1 MRGAAPV
8 DEDQRTRRASVMSL
22 VRDLVAALGANDD
35 PLLGLFGA
43 FAYDL
48 VFQIE
53 DLVQKRARESDQRD
67 IVLYVPDRLLA
78 YDRATGRGVVLS
90 YDFAWKGKSTEGLP
104 RETAESVYAKTPRQG
119 FADHAPG
126 EYQATVETARAAF
139 ARGDLF
145 EAVPGQLFAEPCER
159 SPAEVFQRLCR
170 INPSPYGAL
179 MNLGDG
185 EFLVSASPEMFV
197 RSDGRRVETCPISG
211 TIARGVDAIG
221 DAEQIRQLLNS
232 EKDEFEL
239 NMCTDVDRNDK
250 ARVCV
255 PGTIK
260 VLARRQIETYSKL
273 FHTVDHVEGMLRPGF
288 DSLDAFLTHAWAVT
302 VTGAPKLWAMQFV
315 EDHERSSRRWYAG
328 AIGAVNFDGSINTGL
343 TIRTIRMKDGL
354 AEVRVGATCLFD
366 SDPAAE
372 DRECQVKAAAL
383 FQALRGDPPKPLSA
397 FAPDATGSG
406 KRVLLIDHDDSFVHM
421 LADYFR
427 QVGATVTVVRHVHAL
442 ADAEAARATICWCC
456 RRGRAG
462 RRISAIAK
470 TIDAAL
476 DKKLPIFGVCLGVQ
490 AIGEYF
496 GGQLG
501 QLGQPAHGRP
511 SRVQVRGGRLMQNLP
526 NEIVIGR
533 YHSLYVERD
542 SMPEVLTVTAS
553 TEDGVAMAIEHKT
566 LAGRRRA
573 VSPGIADVARR
584 RSRPAHRGERVPAW
598 RTDQLMIANRDPKE
612 IPMTFEHDLK
622 AAVRTIPDYP
632 KPGILFR
639 DITTLLGDARA
650 FRRAVDE
657 LVQPWAGN
665 KIDKVAGIEAR
676 GFILGGAVAHQVSA
690 GFVPIRKKG
699 KLPHTTVRIAYSL
712 EYGLDEM
719 EMHADAI
726 HPGERVILVDDLIAT
741 GGTAEGAVKLMRQIG
756 ANVVAACFIID
767 LPDLGGAAKLRAM
780 DVPVRTLMAFDGH

>member
-1 MRGAAPV
+1 MNRTVFSLPACSEYRTHGGLAVTRTAEQFSGGANRLDDLINVLDRRAGVVLSSGTTVPGRYESFDVGFSDPPLRLQTKGPDFSLDALNARGEVLIAFLGDVLRDPCVVLTDKNATRLAGHIIRGEAPV
-8 DEDQRTRRASVMSL
+8 EEDQRTRRASVMSL
-22 VRDLVAALGANDD
+22 VRDLVSAFGANDD

-53 DLVQKRARESDQRD
+53 DIVQKRAREMDQRD
-67 IVLYVPDRLLA
+67 MVLYVPDRLLA

-90 YDFAWKGKSTEGLP
+90 YEFSWKGKSTRDLP
-104 RETAESVYAKTPRQG
+104 RDTVESIYSKSPRQE
-119 FADHAPG
+119 FTDHAPG

-145 EAVPGQLFAEPCER
+145 EAVPGQLFAEHCDR

-288 DSLDAFLTHAWAVT
+288 DSLDAFLAHAWAVT

-315 EDHERSSRRWYAG
+315 EDNERSSRRWYAG
-328 AIGAVNFDGSINTGL
+328 AFGFVGFDGSINTGL

-366 SDPAAE
+366 SDPALE
-372 DRECQVKAAAL
+372 DKECQIKAAAL

-397 FAPDATGSG
+397 FAPDASGSG

-427 QVGATVTVVRHVHAL
+427 QVGATVTVVRHIHAQEML
-442 ADAEAARATICWCC
+442 KQNSYDLLVLSPGP
-456 RRGRAG
+456 GRPEDFA
-462 RRISAIAK
+462 ISK
-470 TIDAAL
+470 TIDTAL

-542 SMPEVLTVTAS
+542 GMPDVLSVTAS

-566 LAGRRRA
+566 LPIGG
-573 VSPGIADVARR
+573 VQFHPESLMSLGGDVGLRIV
-584 RSRPAHRGERVPAW
+584 E
-598 RTDQLMIANRDPKE
+598 N
-612 IPMTFEHDLK
+612 
-622 AAVRTIPDYP
+622 
-632 KPGILFR
+632 
-639 DITTLLGDARA
+639 A
-650 FRRAVDE
+650 FR
-657 LVQPWAGN
+657 LGVQ
-665 KIDKVAGIEAR
+665 
-676 GFILGGAVAHQVSA
+676 
-690 GFVPIRKKG
+690 
-699 KLPHTTVRIAYSL
+699 IA
-712 EYGLDEM
+712 
-719 EMHADAI
+719 
-726 HPGERVILVDDLIAT
+726 
-741 GGTAEGAVKLMRQIG
+741 
-756 ANVVAACFIID
+756 
-767 LPDLGGAAKLRAM
+767 
-780 DVPVRTLMAFDGH
+780 

>member
-1 MRGAAPV
+1 MNRTAFSLPDRSEYRTRGGLAVTRSVEQFSGDAKRLDDLIDLLDRRRGVVLSSGTTVPGRYESFDLGFSDPPLQLETKDAEFSLTALNGRGEVLIAFLADALREPCVVITEKSADWLNGHIVRGAAPV

-22 VRDLVAALGANDD
+22 VRDLVAALGATDD

-67 IVLYVPDRLLA
+67 IVLYLPDRLLA

-90 YDFAWKGKSTEGLP
+90 YDFAWKGKSSEGLP
-104 RETAESVYAKTPRQG
+104 RETAESGYAKIPRQG

-179 MNLGDG
+179 MNLGEG

-273 FHTVDHVEGMLRPGF
+273 FHTVDHVEGILRPGF

-315 EDHERSSRRWYAG
+315 EDNERSSRRWYAG

-366 SDPAAE
+366 SDPVAE
-372 DRECQVKAAAL
+372 EKECQTKAAAL
-383 FQALRGDPPKPLSA
+383 FQALRGDAPKPLSS
-397 FAPDATGSG
+397 FAPDASGSG
-406 KRVLLIDHDDSFVHM
+406 KKVLLIDHDDSFVHM

-427 QVGATVTVVRHVHAL
+427 QVGASVTVVRHVHAQDML
-442 ADAEAARATICWCC
+442 KQKKWDLLVLSPGP
-456 RRGRAG
+456 GRPEDFA
-462 RRISAIAK
+462 ISR

-476 DKKLPIFGVCLGVQ
+476 EKKLPIFGVCLGVQ

-501 QLGQPAHGRP
+501 QLSRPAHGRP
-511 SRVQVRGGRLMQNLP
+511 SQVEVKGGCLMQNLP
-526 NEIVIGR
+526 DEIVIGR

-542 SMPEVLTVTAS
+542 SMPEVLQVTAS

-566 LAGRRRA
+566 LPVGG
-573 VSPGIADVARR
+573 VQFHPESLMSLG
-584 RSRPAHRGERVPAW
+584 GEVGLRIVE
-598 RTDQLMIANRDPKE
+598 N
-612 IPMTFEHDLK
+612 
-622 AAVRTIPDYP
+622 
-632 KPGILFR
+632 
-639 DITTLLGDARA
+639 A
-650 FRRAVDE
+650 FR
-657 LVQPWAGN
+657 
-665 KIDKVAGIEAR
+665 
-676 GFILGGAVAHQVSA
+676 LGVGS
-690 GFVPIRKKG
+690 
-699 KLPHTTVRIAYSL
+699 
-712 EYGLDEM
+712 
-719 EMHADAI
+719 
-726 HPGERVILVDDLIAT
+726 
-741 GGTAEGAVKLMRQIG
+741 
-756 ANVVAACFIID
+756 
-767 LPDLGGAAKLRAM
+767 
-780 DVPVRTLMAFDGH
+780 

>member
-1 MRGAAPV
+1 MNRTAFSLPAHSEYRTRGGLAVTRSVEQFSGGANRLDDLIDLLDRRRGVVLSSGTTVPGRYESFDLGFSDPPLVLETTGSGFSLRALNARGEVLIAFLGDTLAEPCVVITEKTATRLSGHIVRGAAPV

-22 VRDLVAALGANDD
+22 VRDLVAVLGANDD
-35 PLLGLFGA
+35 PMLGLFGA

-53 DLVQKRARESDQRD
+53 DLVQKRTRESDQRD

-90 YDFAWKGKSTEGLP
+90 YEFAWNGKSTEGLP
-104 RETAESVYAKTPRQG
+104 RISTESSYAKSPRQG
-119 FADHAPG
+119 FADHSPG

-185 EFLVSASPEMFV
+185 EFLVAASPEMFV
-197 RSDGRRVETCPISG
+197 RCDGRRVETCPISG
-211 TIARGVDAIG
+211 TIARGSDAIG

-255 PGTIK
+255 PGSIK

-315 EDHERSSRRWYAG
+315 EDHERSPRRWYAG

-427 QVGATVTVVRHVHAL
+427 QVGAAVTVVRHVHAQQML
-442 ADAEAARATICWCC
+442 STGDYDLLVLSPGP
-456 RRGRAG
+456 GRPEDFGIAG
-462 RRISAIAK
+462 
-470 TIDAAL
+470 TIDTAL
-476 DKKLPIFGVCLGVQ
+476 AKKLPIFGVCLGVQ

-542 SMPEVLTVTAS
+542 SMPDVLAVTAS

-566 LAGRRRA
+566 LPVGG
-573 VSPGIADVARR
+573 VQFHPESLMSLG
-584 RSRPAHRGERVPAW
+584 GEVGLRIVE
-598 RTDQLMIANRDPKE
+598 N
-612 IPMTFEHDLK
+612 
-622 AAVRTIPDYP
+622 
-632 KPGILFR
+632 
-639 DITTLLGDARA
+639 A
-650 FRRAVDE
+650 FR
-657 LVQPWAGN
+657 
-665 KIDKVAGIEAR
+665 
-676 GFILGGAVAHQVSA
+676 LGA
-690 GFVPIRKKG
+690 
-699 KLPHTTVRIAYSL
+699 TV
-712 EYGLDEM
+712 
-719 EMHADAI
+719 
-726 HPGERVILVDDLIAT
+726 
-741 GGTAEGAVKLMRQIG
+741 
-756 ANVVAACFIID
+756 N
-767 LPDLGGAAKLRAM
+767 
-780 DVPVRTLMAFDGH
+780 

>member
-1 MRGAAPV
+1 MNRTVFALPARSDYLTRAGLAITRVVEQFTGGASRLDDLINLLDRRHGVVLSSGTTVPGRYESFDLGFSDPPLKLETAGFNFALEALNARGEVLISFLAEVLHDPSVVIAETSASRLAGHIIRGDAPV
-8 DEDQRTRRASVMSL
+8 EEDQRTRRASVMSL
-22 VRDLVAALGANDD
+22 VRDLIAAFSANEDG
-35 PLLGLFGA
+35 LLGLFGA

-53 DLVQKRARESDQRD
+53 DLVQKRARENDQRD

-90 YDFAWKGKSTEGLP
+90 YDFAWEGKSTSGLP
-104 RETAESVYAKTPRQG
+104 REAAESPYLKTPRQG

-159 SPAEVFQRLCR
+159 SPAEVFQRLCV

-179 MNLGDG
+179 MNLGNG

-211 TIARGVDAIG
+211 TIARGTDAIG

-288 DSLDAFLTHAWAVT
+288 DALDAFLTHAWAVT

-315 EDHERSSRRWYAG
+315 EDHERSPRRWYAG

-383 FQALRGDPPKPLSA
+383 FQALRGDPPKPLST

-406 KRVLLIDHDDSFVHM
+406 KQVLLIDHDDSFVHM

-427 QVGATVTVVRHVHAL
+427 QVGADVTVVRHVHAL
-442 ADAEAARATICWCC
+442 DMLKKKKWDLLVLSPGP
-456 RRGRAG
+456 GRPEDFG
-462 RRISAIAK
+462 IRK

-476 DKKLPIFGVCLGVQ
+476 ANKLPVFGVCLGVQ

-496 GGQLG
+496 GGALG
-501 QLGQPAHGRP
+501 QLGHPAHGRP
-511 SRVQVRGGRLMQNLP
+511 SRVQVRGGRLMRNLP

-542 SMPEVLTVTAS
+542 SMPDVLDVTAS
-553 TEDGVAMAIEHKT
+553 TEDGVAMALEHKT
-566 LAGRRRA
+566 LPVAG
-573 VSPGIADVARR
+573 VQFHPES
-584 RSRPAHRGERVPAW
+584 
-598 RTDQLMIANRDPKE
+598 LMS
-612 IPMTFEHDLK
+612 
-622 AAVRTIPDYP
+622 
-632 KPGILFR
+632 
-639 DITTLLGDARA
+639 LGNEVGLRIVENA
-650 FRRAVDE
+650 FR
-657 LVQPWAGN
+657 
-665 KIDKVAGIEAR
+665 
-676 GFILGGAVAHQVSA
+676 
-690 GFVPIRKKG
+690 
-699 KLPHTTVRIAYSL
+699 
-712 EYGLDEM
+712 LD
-719 EMHADAI
+719 A
-726 HPGERVILVDDLIAT
+726 
-741 GGTAEGAVKLMRQIG
+741 G
-756 ANVVAACFIID
+756 AN
-767 LPDLGGAAKLRAM
+767 
-780 DVPVRTLMAFDGH
+780 

>member
-1 MRGAAPV
+1 MNRTVFSLPARSEYRTHGGLAVTRSVEQFSGGANRLDDLIDLLDRRPGVVLSSGTTVPGRYESFDLGFSDPPLRLQTKASEFWLDALNARGEVLIAFVREVLRDPCIVVTATSSTRLVGHIVRGAAPV
-8 DEDQRTRRASVMSL
+8 DEEQRTRRASVMSL
-22 VRDLVAALGANDD
+22 VRELVAAFGSNDD

-53 DLVQKRARESDQRD
+53 DLVQKRARETDQRD

-90 YDFAWKGKSTEGLP
+90 YEFAWKGKSSEGLP
-104 RETAESVYAKTPRQG
+104 RETAESVYARTPGQP
-119 FADHAPG
+119 FSDHGPG

-179 MNLGDG
+179 MNLGEG

-250 ARVCV
+250 ARVCI

-372 DRECQVKAAAL
+372 DRECQIKAAAL

-406 KRVLLIDHDDSFVHM
+406 KQVLLIDHDDSFVHM

-427 QVGATVTVVRHVHAL
+427 QVGASVTVVRHVHAL
-442 ADAEAARATICWCC
+442 TMLKQKKWDLLVLSPGP
-456 RRGRAG
+456 GRPDDFG
-462 RRISAIAK
+462 ISK

-476 DKKLPIFGVCLGVQ
+476 EQKLAVFGVCLGVQ

-511 SRVQVRGGRLMQNLP
+511 SQVQVRGGRLMQNLP
-526 NEIVIGR
+526 QEIVIGR

-542 SMPEVLTVTAS
+542 SMPDVLAVTAS

-566 LAGRRRA
+566 LPIGG
-573 VSPGIADVARR
+573 VQFHPESLMSLG
-584 RSRPAHRGERVPAW
+584 GEVGLRIVE
-598 RTDQLMIANRDPKE
+598 N
-612 IPMTFEHDLK
+612 
-622 AAVRTIPDYP
+622 
-632 KPGILFR
+632 
-639 DITTLLGDARA
+639 A
-650 FRRAVDE
+650 FR
-657 LVQPWAGN
+657 
-665 KIDKVAGIEAR
+665 
-676 GFILGGAVAHQVSA
+676 LGGV
-690 GFVPIRKKG
+690 
-699 KLPHTTVRIAYSL
+699 
-712 EYGLDEM
+712 
-719 EMHADAI
+719 
-726 HPGERVILVDDLIAT
+726 
-741 GGTAEGAVKLMRQIG
+741 
-756 ANVVAACFIID
+756 N
-767 LPDLGGAAKLRAM
+767 
-780 DVPVRTLMAFDGH
+780 

>member
-1 MRGAAPV
+1 MNRTVFSLPDKSEYRTRGGLLVARSVEHFSGGASRLDDLIKLLDRRRGVVLSSGTTVPGRYESFDLGFADPPLQLQTRAENFSLSALNARGEVLIAFLGDVLRDPCVVITERSANCLAGHILRADAPV
-8 DEDQRTRRASVMSL
+8 DEDQRTRRATVMSL
-22 VRDLVAALGANDD
+22 VRDLVAAFGSSEDA
-35 PLLGLFGA
+35 LLGLFGA

-67 IVLYVPDRLLA
+67 IVLFVPDRLLA
-78 YDRATGRGVVLS
+78 YDRATARGVVLS
-90 YDFAWKGKSTEGLP
+90 YDFAWNGKSSDGLS
-104 RETAESVYAKTPRQG
+104 RETSESIYARTPRQA
-119 FADHAPG
+119 FSDHMPG

-145 EAVPGQLFAEPCER
+145 EAVPGQLFGEPCER

-197 RSDGRRVETCPISG
+197 RSDGRRIETCPISG

-232 EKDEFEL
+232 QKDEFEL

-250 ARVCV
+250 ARICV

-315 EDHERSSRRWYAG
+315 EDHERTPRRWYAG
-328 AIGAVNFDGSINTGL
+328 AIGVVNFDGSINTGL
-343 TIRTIRMKDGL
+343 TIRTIRMKDGI

-383 FQALRGDPPKPLSA
+383 FQALRGDPPKPLSD

-427 QVGATVTVVRHVHAL
+427 QVGASVTVVRYVHAQQML
-442 ADAEAARATICWCC
+442 AKAGYDLLVLSPGPGRPEDFDIAATID
-456 RRGRAG
+456 
-462 RRISAIAK
+462 
-470 TIDAAL
+470 TAL
-476 DKKLPIFGVCLGVQ
+476 SSKLPIFGVCLGVQ

-496 GGQLG
+496 GGRLG
-501 QLGQPAHGRP
+501 QLQQPAHGRP

-542 SMPEVLTVTAS
+542 SMPDVLQVTAS

-566 LAGRRRA
+566 LPVAG
-573 VSPGIADVARR
+573 VQFHPESLMSLG
-584 RSRPAHRGERVPAW
+584 GEVGLRIVE
-598 RTDQLMIANRDPKE
+598 N
-612 IPMTFEHDLK
+612 
-622 AAVRTIPDYP
+622 
-632 KPGILFR
+632 
-639 DITTLLGDARA
+639 A
-650 FRRAVDE
+650 FR
-657 LVQPWAGN
+657 
-665 KIDKVAGIEAR
+665 
-676 GFILGGAVAHQVSA
+676 LG
-690 GFVPIRKKG
+690 
-699 KLPHTTVRIAYSL
+699 T
-712 EYGLDEM
+712 
-719 EMHADAI
+719 
-726 HPGERVILVDDLIAT
+726 
-741 GGTAEGAVKLMRQIG
+741 
-756 ANVVAACFIID
+756 
-767 LPDLGGAAKLRAM
+767 
-780 DVPVRTLMAFDGH
+780 PVN

>member
-1 MRGAAPV
+1 MNRTVFALPARSDYATRAGLAITRVVEQFTGGASRLDDLISLLDRRRGVVLSSGTTVPGRYDSFDLGFSDPPLKLETVGFNFTLEALNARGQVLIAFLADVLREPCVVISENTASRLAGHIIRGEAPV
-8 DEDQRTRRASVMSL
+8 EEDQRTRRASVMSL
-22 VRDLVAALGANDD
+22 VRNLVASFSANED

-53 DLVQKRARESDQRD
+53 DLVQKRPRDKDQRD

-90 YDFAWKGKSTEGLP
+90 YDFAWKGQSTAGLP
-104 RETAESVYAKTPRQG
+104 RETPESAYVKTPRQG

-145 EAVPGQLFAEPCER
+145 EAVPGQLFGEPCER
-159 SPAEVFQRLCR
+159 SPAEVFQRLCI

-211 TIARGVDAIG
+211 TIARGTDAIG

-288 DSLDAFLTHAWAVT
+288 DALDAFLTHAWAVT

-315 EDHERSSRRWYAG
+315 EDHERTPRRWYAG
-328 AIGAVNFDGSINTGL
+328 AIGCVNFDGSINTGL

-366 SDPAAE
+366 SDPSAE

-383 FQALRGDPPKPLSA
+383 FQALRGDPPKPLST

-406 KRVLLIDHDDSFVHM
+406 KQVLLIDHDDSFVHM

-427 QVGATVTVVRHVHAL
+427 QVGASVTVVRYVHAL
-442 ADAEAARATICWCC
+442 DMLRQRKWDLLVLSPGP
-456 RRGRAG
+456 GRPEDFG
-462 RRISAIAK
+462 IRK

-476 DKKLPIFGVCLGVQ
+476 EKKLPVFGVCLGVQ

-496 GGQLG
+496 GGELG
-501 QLGQPAHGRP
+501 QLAQPAHGRP
-511 SRVQVRGGRLMQNLP
+511 SRVQVRGGRLMRNLP

-542 SMPEVLTVTAS
+542 SMPDVLAVTAS
-553 TEDGVAMAIEHKT
+553 TEDGVAMALEHKT
-566 LAGRRRA
+566 LPVAG
-573 VSPGIADVARR
+573 VQFHPESLMSLG
-584 RSRPAHRGERVPAW
+584 GEVGLRIVE
-598 RTDQLMIANRDPKE
+598 N
-612 IPMTFEHDLK
+612 
-622 AAVRTIPDYP
+622 
-632 KPGILFR
+632 
-639 DITTLLGDARA
+639 A
-650 FRRAVDE
+650 FR
-657 LVQPWAGN
+657 
-665 KIDKVAGIEAR
+665 
-676 GFILGGAVAHQVSA
+676 
-690 GFVPIRKKG
+690 
-699 KLPHTTVRIAYSL
+699 
-712 EYGLDEM
+712 LD
-719 EMHADAI
+719 A
-726 HPGERVILVDDLIAT
+726 
-741 GGTAEGAVKLMRQIG
+741 G
-756 ANVVAACFIID
+756 AN
-767 LPDLGGAAKLRAM
+767 
-780 DVPVRTLMAFDGH
+780 

>member
-1 MRGAAPV
+1 MNRTVFALPPRSDYVTRGGLAITRVAEQFTGHADRLDDLINLLDRRRGVVLSSGTTVPGRYESFDLGFSDPPLKLETTGVNFKLEALNERGQVLIAFLADVLRQPCVVISEKTTSRLSGHIIRGDAPIE
-8 DEDQRTRRASVMSL
+8 EDQRTRRASVMSL
-22 VRDLVAALGANDD
+22 VRDLVAAFSANDD
-35 PLLGLFGA
+35 GLLGLFGA

-53 DLVQKRARESDQRD
+53 DLVQKRAREQDQRD

-104 RETAESVYAKTPRQG
+104 RETADSPYVKTGRQG

-145 EAVPGQLFAEPCER
+145 EAVPGQLFAEPCDR
-159 SPAEVFQRLCR
+159 SPAEVFQRLCV

-179 MNLGDG
+179 MNLGEG

-211 TIARGVDAIG
+211 TIARGTDAIG

-288 DSLDAFLTHAWAVT
+288 DALDAFLTHAWAVT

-315 EDHERSSRRWYAG
+315 EDHERSPRRWYAG

-427 QVGATVTVVRHVHAL
+427 QVGASVTVVRYVHAL
-442 ADAEAARATICWCC
+442 DMLKQKRWDLLVLSPGPGRPEDFGIKTTI
-456 RRGRAG
+456 G
-462 RRISAIAK
+462 
-470 TIDAAL
+470 AAL
-476 DKKLPIFGVCLGVQ
+476 EYKLPVFGVCLGVQ

-496 GGQLG
+496 GGELG
-501 QLGQPAHGRP
+501 QLTHPAHGRP
-511 SRVQVRGGRLMQNLP
+511 SRVQVRGGRLMRNLP

-533 YHSLYVERD
+533 YHSLFVERE
-542 SMPEVLTVTAS
+542 SMPDVLNVTAS
-553 TEDGVAMAIEHKT
+553 TEDGVAMALEHKT
-566 LAGRRRA
+566 LPVAG
-573 VSPGIADVARR
+573 VQFHPESLMSLG
-584 RSRPAHRGERVPAW
+584 GEVG
-598 RTDQLMIANRDPKE
+598 
-612 IPMTFEHDLK
+612 LK
-622 AAVRTIPDYP
+622 IVEN
-632 KPGILFR
+632 
-639 DITTLLGDARA
+639 A
-650 FRRAVDE
+650 FR
-657 LVQPWAGN
+657 
-665 KIDKVAGIEAR
+665 
-676 GFILGGAVAHQVSA
+676 
-690 GFVPIRKKG
+690 
-699 KLPHTTVRIAYSL
+699 
-712 EYGLDEM
+712 LD
-719 EMHADAI
+719 A
-726 HPGERVILVDDLIAT
+726 
-741 GGTAEGAVKLMRQIG
+741 
-756 ANVVAACFIID
+756 
-767 LPDLGGAAKLRAM
+767 
-780 DVPVRTLMAFDGH
+780 PVN

>member
-1 MRGAAPV
+1 MNRTVFSLPEHSEYRTKGGLAVSRAVEHFTGHADRLDDLIDLLDRRRGVVLSSGTTVPGRYDSFDLGFSDPPLRLETVGSNFSLEALNARGEVLIAFLGDTLREPCVVIDDKTATRLGGHILRGDAPV
-8 DEDQRTRRASVMSL
+8 DEGERTRRASVMSL
-22 VRDLVAALGANDD
+22 VRDLVAVLGSSADA
-35 PLLGLFGA
+35 LLGLFGA

-48 VFQIE
+48 VFQME
-53 DLVQKRARESDQRD
+53 DLVQKRTRESDQRD
-67 IVLYVPDRLLA
+67 VVLYVPDRLLA
-78 YDRATGRGVVLS
+78 YDRATGRGVILS
-90 YDFAWKGKSTEGLP
+90 YDFAWKGKSTDGLP
-104 RETAESVYAKTPRQG
+104 RETQESIYAKIPRQG

-185 EFLVSASPEMFV
+185 EFLVAASPEMFV

-250 ARVCV
+250 ARICV

-273 FHTVDHVEGMLRPGF
+273 FHTVDHVEGVLRPGF

-315 EDHERSSRRWYAG
+315 EDNERSSRRWYAG
-328 AIGAVNFDGSINTGL
+328 AIGCVNFDGSINTGL

-397 FAPDATGSG
+397 IAPDASGSG

-442 ADAEAARATICWCC
+442 DMLRAQSYDLLVLSPGP
-456 RRGRAG
+456 GRPEDFG
-462 RRISAIAK
+462 VAK
-470 TIDAAL
+470 TIGAAL
-476 DKKLPIFGVCLGVQ
+476 DKKLPIFGVCLGLQ

-511 SRVQVRGGRLMQNLP
+511 SRIQVRGGRLLQNLP

-542 SMPEVLTVTAS
+542 SMPDVLDVTAS
-553 TEDGVAMAIEHKT
+553 TEDGVAMAIEHRT
-566 LAGRRRA
+566 LPIGG
-573 VSPGIADVARR
+573 VQFHPESLMSLG
-584 RSRPAHRGERVPAW
+584 GEVGLRIVE
-598 RTDQLMIANRDPKE
+598 N
-612 IPMTFEHDLK
+612 
-622 AAVRTIPDYP
+622 
-632 KPGILFR
+632 
-639 DITTLLGDARA
+639 A
-650 FRRAVDE
+650 FRLKESV
-657 LVQPWAGN
+657 
-665 KIDKVAGIEAR
+665 
-676 GFILGGAVAHQVSA
+676 H
-690 GFVPIRKKG
+690 
-699 KLPHTTVRIAYSL
+699 
-712 EYGLDEM
+712 
-719 EMHADAI
+719 
-726 HPGERVILVDDLIAT
+726 
-741 GGTAEGAVKLMRQIG
+741 
-756 ANVVAACFIID
+756 
-767 LPDLGGAAKLRAM
+767 
-780 DVPVRTLMAFDGH
+780 

>member
-1 MRGAAPV
+1 MNRTVFSLPERSEYRTRGGLLVTRMVEHFSGGAGRLDALIDLLDRRRGVVLSSGTTVPGRYDSFDLGFSDPPLALETRGVDFTITTLNARGEVLIAFLAQALRDPCVVVTEKKATQLAGHILRGAAPV
-8 DEDQRTRRASVMSL
+8 EEDQRTRRASVMSL
-22 VRDLVAALGANDD
+22 VRDLVASFDANDD

-53 DLVQKRARESDQRD
+53 DLVQKRPREADQRD

-78 YDRATGRGVVLS
+78 YDRATAQGAVLS
-90 YDFAWKGKSTEGLP
+90 YDFAFEGNSTAGLP
-104 RETAESVYAKTPRQG
+104 RETAASGYAKMPRQG

-126 EYQATVETARAAF
+126 EYQATVELARAAF

-145 EAVPGQLFAEPCER
+145 EAVPGQLFGEPCKR

-179 MNLGDG
+179 MNLGEG

-211 TIARGVDAIG
+211 TIARGRDAIG

-288 DSLDAFLTHAWAVT
+288 DALDAFLTHAWAVT

-315 EDHERSSRRWYAG
+315 EDQERSPRRWYAG
-328 AIGAVNFDGSINTGL
+328 AIGCVNFDGSINTGL

-383 FQALRGDPPKPLSA
+383 FQALRGDPPKPLSST
-397 FAPDATGSG
+397 APDATGSG
-406 KRVLLIDHDDSFVHM
+406 KQVLLIDHDDSFVHM

-427 QVGATVTVVRHVHAL
+427 QVGAAVTVVRYVHAL
-442 ADAEAARATICWCC
+442 AMLNKRKWDLLVLSPGP
-456 RRGRAG
+456 GRPEDFK
-462 RRISAIAK
+462 ISS
-470 TIDAAL
+470 TIDAAIE
-476 DKKLPIFGVCLGVQ
+476 KKLPVFGVCLGLQ

-501 QLGQPAHGRP
+501 QLAQPAHGRP
-511 SRVQVRGGRLMQNLP
+511 SRIQVRGGRLMQSLP

-542 SMPEVLTVTAS
+542 SVPEVLAVTAS
-553 TEDGVAMAIEHKT
+553 TEDGVPMAIEHKS
-566 LAGRRRA
+566 LPVGG
-573 VSPGIADVARR
+573 VQFHPESLMSLG
-584 RSRPAHRGERVPAW
+584 GEVGLRIVE
-598 RTDQLMIANRDPKE
+598 N
-612 IPMTFEHDLK
+612 
-622 AAVRTIPDYP
+622 
-632 KPGILFR
+632 
-639 DITTLLGDARA
+639 A
-650 FRRAVDE
+650 FR
-657 LVQPWAGN
+657 LNGMMN
-665 KIDKVAGIEAR
+665 
-676 GFILGGAVAHQVSA
+676 
-690 GFVPIRKKG
+690 
-699 KLPHTTVRIAYSL
+699 
-712 EYGLDEM
+712 
-719 EMHADAI
+719 
-726 HPGERVILVDDLIAT
+726 
-741 GGTAEGAVKLMRQIG
+741 
-756 ANVVAACFIID
+756 
-767 LPDLGGAAKLRAM
+767 
-780 DVPVRTLMAFDGH
+780 

>member
-1 MRGAAPV
+1 VLIAFIGDTLREPCVVVDEKSATRLAGHIVRGQAPV
-8 DEDQRTRRASVMSL
+8 EEDQRTRRASVMSL
-22 VRDLVAALGANDD
+22 VRDLMAAFSCNDD
-35 PLLGLFGA
+35 PMLGLYGA

-53 DLVQKRARESDQRD
+53 DLVQKRAREADQRD

-90 YDFAWKGKSTEGLP
+90 YEFSWKGKSTAGLP
-104 RETAESVYAKTPRQG
+104 HDTAESPYRKSPRQG

-126 EYQATVETARAAF
+126 DYRAVVAKAREAF

-145 EAVPGQLFAEPCER
+145 EAVPGQLFGEPCKR
-159 SPAEVFQRLCR
+159 SPADVFRLLCR
-170 INPSPYGAL
+170 INPAPYGAL

-197 RSDGRRVETCPISG
+197 RCDGRRVETCPISG
-211 TIARGVDAIG
+211 TIARGADAIG

-232 EKDEFEL
+232 QKDEFEL

-250 ARVCV
+250 ARICV

-315 EDHERSSRRWYAG
+315 EDHERSPRRWYAG

-383 FQALRGDPPKPLSA
+383 FQALRGDAPKPLSSI
-397 FAPDATGSG
+397 APDATGSG
-406 KRVLLIDHDDSFVHM
+406 KKVLLIDHDDSFVHM

-427 QVGATVTVVRHVHAL
+427 QVGASVTVVRHVHAQEML
-442 ADAEAARATICWCC
+442 KRKWDLLVLSPGP
-456 RRGRAG
+456 GRPEDFK
-462 RRISAIAK
+462 IAK
-470 TIDAAL
+470 TIDTAIGQ
-476 DKKLPIFGVCLGVQ
+476 KLPIFGVCLGVQ

-496 GGQLG
+496 GGTLG

-511 SRVQVRGGRLMQNLP
+511 SRVQNRGGRLMHNLP

-542 SMPEVLTVTAS
+542 SVPDTLTVTAT

-566 LAGRRRA
+566 LPVGG
-573 VSPGIADVARR
+573 VQFHPESLMSLG
-584 RSRPAHRGERVPAW
+584 GEVGLRIVENAF
-598 RTDQLMIANRDPKE
+598 R
-612 IPMTFEHDLK
+612 LK
-622 AAVRTIPDYP
+622 A
-632 KPGILFR
+632 
-639 DITTLLGDARA
+639 
-650 FRRAVDE
+650 
-657 LVQPWAGN
+657 
-665 KIDKVAGIEAR
+665 
-676 GFILGGAVAHQVSA
+676 
-690 GFVPIRKKG
+690 
-699 KLPHTTVRIAYSL
+699 
-712 EYGLDEM
+712 
-719 EMHADAI
+719 
-726 HPGERVILVDDLIAT
+726 
-741 GGTAEGAVKLMRQIG
+741 
-756 ANVVAACFIID
+756 
-767 LPDLGGAAKLRAM
+767 
-780 DVPVRTLMAFDGH
+780 PVN

>member
-1 MRGAAPV
+1 MNRTAFSLPAHSEYRTHGGLLVSRSVEQFTGDAKRLDDLIDLLDRRRGVVLSSGTTVPGRYESFDLGFSDPPLRLETSGSDFSLEALNARGQVLIAFLGDVLREPCVVITKQDPTRLAGHIVRGAAPV

-22 VRDLVAALGANDD
+22 VRDLVAVLGANDD

-53 DLVQKRARESDQRD
+53 DLVQKRAREPDQRD

-90 YDFAWKGKSTEGLP
+90 YDFAWKGASTAGLP
-104 RETAESVYAKTPRQG
+104 RDTAESVYARTPRQG
-119 FADHAPG
+119 FADHAAG

-185 EFLVSASPEMFV
+185 EFLVAASPEMFV
-197 RSDGRRVETCPISG
+197 RCDGRRVETCPISG

-427 QVGATVTVVRHVHAL
+427 QVGAAVTVVRHIHAQQML
-442 ADAEAARATICWCC
+442 DAQDYDLLVLSPGP
-456 RRGRAG
+456 GRPEDFG
-462 RRISAIAK
+462 IAK
-470 TIDAAL
+470 TIEAAL
-476 DKKLPIFGVCLGVQ
+476 GKKLPIFGVCLGVQ

-501 QLGQPAHGRP
+501 QLGHPAHGRP
-511 SRVQVRGGRLMQNLP
+511 SRVQVRGGRLMRNLP

-542 SMPEVLTVTAS
+542 SMPEVLSVTAS

-566 LAGRRRA
+566 LAVGG
-573 VSPGIADVARR
+573 VQFHPESLMSLG
-584 RSRPAHRGERVPAW
+584 GEVGLRIVE
-598 RTDQLMIANRDPKE
+598 N
-612 IPMTFEHDLK
+612 
-622 AAVRTIPDYP
+622 
-632 KPGILFR
+632 
-639 DITTLLGDARA
+639 A
-650 FRRAVDE
+650 FR
-657 LVQPWAGN
+657 
-665 KIDKVAGIEAR
+665 
-676 GFILGGAVAHQVSA
+676 LGV
-690 GFVPIRKKG
+690 
-699 KLPHTTVRIAYSL
+699 
-712 EYGLDEM
+712 
-719 EMHADAI
+719 
-726 HPGERVILVDDLIAT
+726 ER
-741 GGTAEGAVKLMRQIG
+741 
-756 ANVVAACFIID
+756 N
-767 LPDLGGAAKLRAM
+767 
-780 DVPVRTLMAFDGH
+780 

>member
-1 MRGAAPV
+1 MNRTVFSLPDRSEYRTHGGLLVTRSVEHFSGGASRLDDLIELLDRRRGVVLSSGTTVPGRYESFDLGFADPPLQLQTSGVNFSLIALNPRGEVLIAFLGDALRDVSVVMTGRSASHLSGHILRGDAPV

-22 VRDLVAALGANDD
+22 VRDMVAAFGSNDD
-35 PLLGLFGA
+35 SMLGLFGA

-53 DLVQKRARESDQRD
+53 DLVQKRKREDDQRD
-67 IVLYVPDRLLA
+67 IVLFVPDRLLA
-78 YDRATGRGVVLS
+78 YDRATARGVVLS
-90 YDFAWKGKSTEGLP
+90 YDFAWNGKSSQGLSSD
-104 RETAESVYAKTPRQG
+104 TAESVYARQPRQA
-119 FADHAPG
+119 FSDHAPG
-126 EYQATVETARAAF
+126 EYLATVETARAAF

-145 EAVPGQLFAEPCER
+145 EAVPGQLFGEPCER
-159 SPAEVFQRLCR
+159 SPAEVFQRLCV

-197 RSDGRRVETCPISG
+197 RSDGRRIETCPISG

-232 EKDEFEL
+232 QKDEFEL

-315 EDHERSSRRWYAG
+315 EDHERSPRRWYAG
-328 AIGAVNFDGSINTGL
+328 AIGVVNFDGSINTGL
-343 TIRTIRMKDGL
+343 TIRTIRMKDGI

-383 FQALRGDPPKPLSA
+383 FQALRGDPAKPLST

-427 QVGATVTVVRHVHAL
+427 QVGASVTVVRYVHAQQML
-442 ADAEAARATICWCC
+442 AKANYDLLVLSPGPGRPEDFGIAA
-456 RRGRAG
+456 
-462 RRISAIAK
+462 

-476 DKKLPIFGVCLGVQ
+476 GKKLPIFGVCLGVQ

-501 QLGQPAHGRP
+501 QLQQPAHGRP

-542 SMPEVLTVTAS
+542 SMPDVLQVTAS
-553 TEDGVAMAIEHKT
+553 TEDGVAMALEHKT
-566 LAGRRRA
+566 LPVGG
-573 VSPGIADVARR
+573 VQFHPESLMSLG
-584 RSRPAHRGERVPAW
+584 GEVGLRIVE
-598 RTDQLMIANRDPKE
+598 N
-612 IPMTFEHDLK
+612 
-622 AAVRTIPDYP
+622 
-632 KPGILFR
+632 
-639 DITTLLGDARA
+639 A
-650 FRRAVDE
+650 FR
-657 LVQPWAGN
+657 L
-665 KIDKVAGIEAR
+665 
-676 GFILGGAVAHQVSA
+676 
-690 GFVPIRKKG
+690 
-699 KLPHTTVRIAYSL
+699 
-712 EYGLDEM
+712 
-719 EMHADAI
+719 HA
-726 HPGERVILVDDLIAT
+726 
-741 GGTAEGAVKLMRQIG
+741 
-756 ANVVAACFIID
+756 
-767 LPDLGGAAKLRAM
+767 
-780 DVPVRTLMAFDGH
+780 

>member
-1 MRGAAPV
+1 MNRTVFALPARSDYMTRAGLAITRVAEQFTGGANRLDDLISLLDRRRGVVLSSGTTVPGRYESFDLGFSDPPLKLETTGVDFKLEALNERGQVLIAFLGDVLREPCVVISERTATRLAGHIIRGDAPV
-8 DEDQRTRRASVMSL
+8 EEDQRTRRASVMSL
-22 VRDLVAALGANDD
+22 VRDIIAAFSASDD
-35 PLLGLFGA
+35 GLLGLFGA

-53 DLVQKRARESDQRD
+53 DLVQKRPREADQRD

-78 YDRATGRGVVLS
+78 YDRATGRGVVLA
-90 YDFAWKGKSTEGLP
+90 YDFAWNGKSTKGLP
-104 RETAESVYAKTPRQG
+104 RETADSPYLKTPRQG

-145 EAVPGQLFAEPCER
+145 EAVPGQLFAEPCDR
-159 SPAEVFQRLCR
+159 SPAEVFQRLCV

-179 MNLGDG
+179 MNLGEG

-211 TIARGVDAIG
+211 TIARGRDAIG

-288 DSLDAFLTHAWAVT
+288 DALDAFLTHAWAVT

-315 EDHERSSRRWYAG
+315 EDHERSPRRWYAG

-383 FQALRGDPPKPLSA
+383 FQALRGDPPKPLST

-406 KRVLLIDHDDSFVHM
+406 KQVLLIDHDDSFVHM

-427 QVGATVTVVRHVHAL
+427 QVGASVTVVRYVHAL
-442 ADAEAARATICWCC
+442 DMLEQKKWDLLVLSPGP
-456 RRGRAG
+456 GRPEDF
-462 RRISAIAK
+462 AIRK

-476 DKKLPIFGVCLGVQ
+476 EKNLPVFGVCLGVQ

-496 GGQLG
+496 GGELG
-501 QLGQPAHGRP
+501 QLTHPAHGRP
-511 SRVQVRGGRLMQNLP
+511 SRVQVRGGRLMRNLP

-542 SMPEVLTVTAS
+542 SMPEVLNVTAS
-553 TEDGVAMAIEHKT
+553 TEDGVAMALEHKT
-566 LAGRRRA
+566 LPVAG
-573 VSPGIADVARR
+573 VQFHPESLM
-584 RSRPAHRGERVPAW
+584 SLSGEVGLRIVE
-598 RTDQLMIANRDPKE
+598 N
-612 IPMTFEHDLK
+612 
-622 AAVRTIPDYP
+622 
-632 KPGILFR
+632 
-639 DITTLLGDARA
+639 A
-650 FRRAVDE
+650 FRLSA
-657 LVQPWAGN
+657 
-665 KIDKVAGIEAR
+665 EA
-676 GFILGGAVAHQVSA
+676 
-690 GFVPIRKKG
+690 
-699 KLPHTTVRIAYSL
+699 
-712 EYGLDEM
+712 
-719 EMHADAI
+719 
-726 HPGERVILVDDLIAT
+726 
-741 GGTAEGAVKLMRQIG
+741 
-756 ANVVAACFIID
+756 N
-767 LPDLGGAAKLRAM
+767 
-780 DVPVRTLMAFDGH
+780 